1 MQRLTVTWTI
11 SLTLLFTE
19 QSEEFGQII
28 FHINKPRSR
37 DMPFPLSSVMLSLN

>member
-1 MQRLTVTWTI
+1 M
-11 SLTLLFTE
+11 E

-28 FHINKPRSR
+28 FHISKPRNR